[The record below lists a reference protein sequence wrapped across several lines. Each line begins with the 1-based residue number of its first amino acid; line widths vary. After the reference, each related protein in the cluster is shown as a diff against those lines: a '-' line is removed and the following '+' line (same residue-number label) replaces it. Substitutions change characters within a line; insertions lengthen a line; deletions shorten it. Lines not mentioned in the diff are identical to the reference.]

1 MTSQKNAE
9 LGSATSSV
17 KPIDSHARFIVV
29 GVIVVGSFIA
39 LLNQTVMSPALPA
52 LMRDFNITTG
62 TVQWVTS
69 VYMLVSGIMV
79 PISGY
84 LIDKFSTRKLFAGA
98 LATFMVGTL
107 LCAVAPNFVLLL
119 VGRILQSA
127 GSGVLLPLVAVVPM
141 LVYPPDKRGTAMGMA
156 GIVMAAGPAI
166 GPVVGGLVIDGFGW
180 RPMFIG
186 IAVVTLV
193 ILVGGTMMLKNVGEL
208 KNPKLNVLS
217 VILSTIA
224 FGGLL
229 YGFSSAS
236 TMGWASP
243 VVITSIVVGLVAF
256 VAFVYKQVKLDE
268 PLLRVDTLATR
279 NFRNSAILVT
289 LINAAVAATNVTLP
303 IFIQN
308 VLGQSATV
316 TGMVMLPAAAVG
328 IILSPVAGA
337 AFDKFGP
344 RGVGIGGLALMT
356 ISLGLLGTINTR
368 TSVLFVAVFCALQ
381 ASGQAIANMP
391 INTWGVNALPNDMI
405 AHGNA
410 IANTGRQIAAAIA
423 TSLLVTA
430 ETSVTASHMSQGVK
444 SATASGIAFSYLLC
458 AAISLVA
465 LIICIFTVTSRAK
478 EKAARNAKAYEA
490 QASAEVAAET
500 TEGQPAEHHYA
511 GAYVAP
517 AASLFKQAQEQSIGG
532 IMDDQPYSCLDSDD
546 ITHVVREFIRLNVS
560 SLPVV
565 NGDGRLVG
573 FVSDGD
579 VMKSIATYE
588 SRTVPTGTGSTM
600 VVFDDETVASKVQAL
615 SGKHYG
621 KIYLMLGIN
630 ELGTGTAESWAAQYK
645 VLLDEVRELQ
655 PDAIIFLQAI
665 FHTTQEK
672 SDATFFKNS
681 TIDAR
686 NAELQKLAD
695 NETVFYI
702 DCNPVFD
709 DSTGA
714 LTPEYSGDGVHVK
727 AAYYPMWR
735 DYLFQFGVVK

>member
-1 MTSQKNAE
+1 MTSQKTAE
-9 LGSATSSV
+9 FGSAASSV
-17 KPIDSHARFIVV
+17 KPIDPHTRFIIV

-107 LCAVAPNFVLLL
+107 LCAVAPNFMLLL

-166 GPVVGGLVIDGFGW
+166 GPVIGGLVIDSFGW
-180 RPMFIG
+180 RPMFVG

-208 KNPKLNVLS
+208 KNPKLNILS

-236 TMGWASP
+236 TMGWTSP
-243 VVITSIVVGLVAF
+243 AVIISIVVGLVAF

-344 RGVGIGGLALMT
+344 RGVGIGGLTLMT

-490 QASAEVAAET
+490 QASAEVAVET

-546 ITHVVREFIRLNVS
+546 ITHVVHEFIRLNVS

-579 VMKSIATYE
+579 VLKAIATYE

-615 SGKHYG
+615 SGK
-621 KIYLMLGIN
+621 KVMDIA
-630 ELGTGTAESWAAQYK
+630 TRKVVAATPDQH
-645 VLLDEVRELQ
+645 VGEVARILAKKQ
-655 PDAIIFLQAI
+655 
-665 FHTTQEK
+665 
-672 SDATFFKNS
+672 FK
-681 TIDAR
+681 
-686 NAELQKLAD
+686 KL
-695 NETVFYI
+695 
-702 DCNPVFD
+702 PVVD
-709 DSTGA
+709 
-714 LTPEYSGDGVHVK
+714 GDGRLVGVIRRKSVMEH
-727 AAYYPMWR
+727 AFDA
-735 DYLFQFGVVK
+735 LFPKDDR

>member
-1 MTSQKNAE
+1 MTSQKTAE
-9 LGSATSSV
+9 FGSAASSA
-17 KPIDSHARFIVV
+17 KPIDPHTRFIIV

-107 LCAVAPNFVLLL
+107 LCAVAPNFMLLL

-166 GPVVGGLVIDGFGW
+166 GPVVGGLVIDSFGW

-186 IAVVTLV
+186 IAVVALV

-208 KNPKLNVLS
+208 KNPKLNILS

-478 EKAARNAKAYEA
+478 EKAARNAKAYE
-490 QASAEVAAET
+490 
-500 TEGQPAEHHYA
+500 
-511 GAYVAP
+511 
-517 AASLFKQAQEQSIGG
+517 IGRA
-532 IMDDQPYSCLDSDD
+532 
-546 ITHVVREFIRLNVS
+546 HV
-560 SLPVV
+560 
-565 NGDGRLVG
+565 
-573 FVSDGD
+573 
-579 VMKSIATYE
+579 
-588 SRTVPTGTGSTM
+588 
-600 VVFDDETVASKVQAL
+600 
-615 SGKHYG
+615 
-621 KIYLMLGIN
+621 
-630 ELGTGTAESWAAQYK
+630 
-645 VLLDEVRELQ
+645 
-655 PDAIIFLQAI
+655 
-665 FHTTQEK
+665 
-672 SDATFFKNS
+672 
-681 TIDAR
+681 
-686 NAELQKLAD
+686 
-695 NETVFYI
+695 
-702 DCNPVFD
+702 
-709 DSTGA
+709 
-714 LTPEYSGDGVHVK
+714 
-727 AAYYPMWR
+727 
-735 DYLFQFGVVK
+735 

>member
-1 MTSQKNAE
+1 
-9 LGSATSSV
+9 
-17 KPIDSHARFIVV
+17 
-29 GVIVVGSFIA
+29 
-39 LLNQTVMSPALPA
+39 
-52 LMRDFNITTG
+52 
-62 TVQWVTS
+62 
-69 VYMLVSGIMV
+69 
-79 PISGY
+79 
-84 LIDKFSTRKLFAGA
+84 
-98 LATFMVGTL
+98 
-107 LCAVAPNFVLLL
+107 
-119 VGRILQSA
+119 
-127 GSGVLLPLVAVVPM
+127 M

-166 GPVVGGLVIDGFGW
+166 GPVVGGLVIDSFGW

-186 IAVVTLV
+186 IAVVALV

-208 KNPKLNVLS
+208 KNPKLNILS

-478 EKAARNAKAYEA
+478 EKAARNAEAYEA

-500 TEGQPAEHHYA
+500 TEGQPVEHHYA
-511 GAYVAP
+511 GAYVPLPPPCSSRPRNSPSVDHGRSA
-517 AASLFKQAQEQSIGG
+517 
-532 IMDDQPYSCLDSDD
+532 YSCLDSDD

-588 SRTVPTGTGSTM
+588 SRTVSTGTGSTM

-615 SGKHYG
+615 SGK
-621 KIYLMLGIN
+621 KVMDIA
-630 ELGTGTAESWAAQYK
+630 TRKVVAATPDQH
-645 VLLDEVRELQ
+645 VGEVARILAKKQ
-655 PDAIIFLQAI
+655 
-665 FHTTQEK
+665 
-672 SDATFFKNS
+672 FK
-681 TIDAR
+681 
-686 NAELQKLAD
+686 KL
-695 NETVFYI
+695 
-702 DCNPVFD
+702 PVVD
-709 DSTGA
+709 
-714 LTPEYSGDGVHVK
+714 GDGRLVGVIRRKSVMEH
-727 AAYYPMWR
+727 AFDA
-735 DYLFQFGVVK
+735 LFPKDDR

>member
-1 MTSQKNAE
+1 MTSQKTAE
-9 LGSATSSV
+9 FGSAASSV

-186 IAVVTLV
+186 IAVVALV

-405 AHGNA
+405 DHGN
-410 IANTGRQIAAAIA
+410 
-423 TSLLVTA
+423 
-430 ETSVTASHMSQGVK
+430 ASHMSQGVK

-517 AASLFKQAQEQSIGG
+517 ASSLFKQTQEQSIGG
-532 IMDDQPYSCLDSDD
+532 IMDDHPYSCLDSDD

-588 SRTVPTGTGSTM
+588 SRTVSTGTGSTM

-615 SGKHYG
+615 SGK
-621 KIYLMLGIN
+621 KVMDIA
-630 ELGTGTAESWAAQYK
+630 TRKVVAATPDQH
-645 VLLDEVRELQ
+645 VGEVARILAKKQ
-655 PDAIIFLQAI
+655 
-665 FHTTQEK
+665 
-672 SDATFFKNS
+672 FK
-681 TIDAR
+681 
-686 NAELQKLAD
+686 KL
-695 NETVFYI
+695 
-702 DCNPVFD
+702 PVVD
-709 DSTGA
+709 
-714 LTPEYSGDGVHVK
+714 GDGRLVGVIRRK
-727 AAYYPMWR
+727 SVMEYAF
-735 DYLFQFGVVK
+735 DVLFPKDDR

>member
-1 MTSQKNAE
+1 MTSQKTAE
-9 LGSATSSV
+9 FGSAASSV

-180 RPMFIG
+180 RLMFIG
-186 IAVVTLV
+186 IAVVALV
-193 ILVGGTMMLKNVGEL
+193 ILVGGTMMLKNVSE
-208 KNPKLNVLS
+208 S

-243 VVITSIVVGLVAF
+243 VVIISIVVGLVAF

-478 EKAARNAKAYEA
+478 EKAARNAKASEA

-565 NGDGRLVG
+565 NGDCRLVG

-579 VMKSIATYE
+579 ILKSIATYE

-615 SGKHYG
+615 SGK
-621 KIYLMLGIN
+621 KVMDIA
-630 ELGTGTAESWAAQYK
+630 TRKVVAATPDQH
-645 VLLDEVRELQ
+645 VGEVARILAKKQ
-655 PDAIIFLQAI
+655 
-665 FHTTQEK
+665 
-672 SDATFFKNS
+672 FK
-681 TIDAR
+681 
-686 NAELQKLAD
+686 KL
-695 NETVFYI
+695 
-702 DCNPVFD
+702 PVVD
-709 DSTGA
+709 
-714 LTPEYSGDGVHVK
+714 GDGRLVGVIRRKSVMEH
-727 AAYYPMWR
+727 AFDA
-735 DYLFQFGVVK
+735 LFPKDDR

>member
-1 MTSQKNAE
+1 
-9 LGSATSSV
+9 
-17 KPIDSHARFIVV
+17 
-29 GVIVVGSFIA
+29 
-39 LLNQTVMSPALPA
+39 
-52 LMRDFNITTG
+52 
-62 TVQWVTS
+62 
-69 VYMLVSGIMV
+69 
-79 PISGY
+79 
-84 LIDKFSTRKLFAGA
+84 
-98 LATFMVGTL
+98 
-107 LCAVAPNFVLLL
+107 
-119 VGRILQSA
+119 
-127 GSGVLLPLVAVVPM
+127 
-141 LVYPPDKRGTAMGMA
+141 
-156 GIVMAAGPAI
+156 
-166 GPVVGGLVIDGFGW
+166 
-180 RPMFIG
+180 MFIG
-186 IAVVTLV
+186 IAVVALV
-193 ILVGGTMMLKNVGEL
+193 ILVGGTMMLKNVSEL

-517 AASLFKQAQEQSIGG
+517 ASSLFKQTQEQSISG
-532 IMDDQPYSCLDSDD
+532 IMDDHPYSCLDSDD

-588 SRTVPTGTGSTM
+588 SRTVSTGTGSTM

-615 SGKHYG
+615 SGK
-621 KIYLMLGIN
+621 KVMDIA
-630 ELGTGTAESWAAQYK
+630 TRKVVAATPDQH
-645 VLLDEVRELQ
+645 VGEVARILAKKQ
-655 PDAIIFLQAI
+655 
-665 FHTTQEK
+665 
-672 SDATFFKNS
+672 FK
-681 TIDAR
+681 
-686 NAELQKLAD
+686 KL
-695 NETVFYI
+695 
-702 DCNPVFD
+702 PVVD
-709 DSTGA
+709 
-714 LTPEYSGDGVHVK
+714 GDGRLVGVIRRKSVMEH
-727 AAYYPMWR
+727 AFDA
-735 DYLFQFGVVK
+735 LFPKDDR

>member
-1 MTSQKNAE
+1 
-9 LGSATSSV
+9 
-17 KPIDSHARFIVV
+17 
-29 GVIVVGSFIA
+29 
-39 LLNQTVMSPALPA
+39 
-52 LMRDFNITTG
+52 
-62 TVQWVTS
+62 
-69 VYMLVSGIMV
+69 
-79 PISGY
+79 
-84 LIDKFSTRKLFAGA
+84 
-98 LATFMVGTL
+98 
-107 LCAVAPNFVLLL
+107 
-119 VGRILQSA
+119 
-127 GSGVLLPLVAVVPM
+127 
-141 LVYPPDKRGTAMGMA
+141 
-156 GIVMAAGPAI
+156 
-166 GPVVGGLVIDGFGW
+166 
-180 RPMFIG
+180 
-186 IAVVTLV
+186 
-193 ILVGGTMMLKNVGEL
+193 MMLKNVGEL
-208 KNPKLNVLS
+208 KNPKLNILS

-236 TMGWASP
+236 TMGWSSP
-243 VVITSIVVGLVAF
+243 VVIISIVVGLVAF

-423 TSLLVTA
+423 TSLLVTV

-588 SRTVPTGTGSTM
+588 SRTVSTGTGSTM

-615 SGKHYG
+615 SGK
-621 KIYLMLGIN
+621 KVMDIA
-630 ELGTGTAESWAAQYK
+630 TRKVVAATPAQH
-645 VLLDEVRELQ
+645 VGEVARILAKKQ
-655 PDAIIFLQAI
+655 FKKLPVVDADGRLVGVIRR
-665 FHTTQEK
+665 K
-672 SDATFFKNS
+672 SVMEHAFDALCPK
-681 TIDAR
+681 
-686 NAELQKLAD
+686 
-695 NETVFYI
+695 
-702 DCNPVFD
+702 D
-709 DSTGA
+709 D
-714 LTPEYSGDGVHVK
+714 
-727 AAYYPMWR
+727 R
-735 DYLFQFGVVK
+735 

>member
-1 MTSQKNAE
+1 MPLPTEGNAVTSQKTAE
-9 LGSATSSV
+9 FGSDASSV

-107 LCAVAPNFVLLL
+107 LCAVAPNFMLLL
-119 VGRILQSA
+119 GGRILQSA

-166 GPVVGGLVIDGFGW
+166 GPVVGGLVIDSFGW

-186 IAVVTLV
+186 IAVVALV
-193 ILVGGTMMLKNVGEL
+193 ILVGGTMMLKNVSEL
-208 KNPKLNVLS
+208 KNPKLNILS

-316 TGMVMLPAAAVG
+316 TGMVMLPAAAIG

-405 AHGNA
+405 APA
-410 IANTGRQIAAAIA
+410 VVRTGG
-423 TSLLVTA
+423 LLVLAAGVSRRAQRA
-430 ETSVTASHMSQGVK
+430 EAVVGRYAGLAGLRALQGE
-444 SATASGIAFSYLLC
+444 ADGHFLRLLD
-458 AAISLVA
+458 AAGRRFADHQRLRRQLHSEFRLDAAVCRFGHREALGDPALAVA
-465 LIICIFTVTSRAK
+465 DV
-478 EKAARNAKAYEA
+478 RNALH
-490 QASAEVAAET
+490 SADSFLP
-500 TEGQPAEHHYA
+500 PAFRH
-511 GAYVAP
+511 
-517 AASLFKQAQEQSIGG
+517 
-532 IMDDQPYSCLDSDD
+532 
-546 ITHVVREFIRLNVS
+546 
-560 SLPVV
+560 
-565 NGDGRLVG
+565 
-573 FVSDGD
+573 
-579 VMKSIATYE
+579 
-588 SRTVPTGTGSTM
+588 
-600 VVFDDETVASKVQAL
+600 
-615 SGKHYG
+615 
-621 KIYLMLGIN
+621 
-630 ELGTGTAESWAAQYK
+630 
-645 VLLDEVRELQ
+645 
-655 PDAIIFLQAI
+655 
-665 FHTTQEK
+665 
-672 SDATFFKNS
+672 
-681 TIDAR
+681 
-686 NAELQKLAD
+686 
-695 NETVFYI
+695 
-702 DCNPVFD
+702 
-709 DSTGA
+709 
-714 LTPEYSGDGVHVK
+714 
-727 AAYYPMWR
+727 
-735 DYLFQFGVVK
+735 

>member
-1 MTSQKNAE
+1 MTSQKTAE
-9 LGSATSSV
+9 FGSAASSV
-17 KPIDSHARFIVV
+17 KPIDSHVRFIVV

-166 GPVVGGLVIDGFGW
+166 GPVVGGLVIDSFGW

-186 IAVVTLV
+186 IAIVALV

-236 TMGWASP
+236 TMGWTSP
-243 VVITSIVVGLVAF
+243 VVIASIVVGLVAF

-308 VLGQSATV
+308 VLGQSA
-316 TGMVMLPAAAVG
+316 
-328 IILSPVAGA
+328 
-337 AFDKFGP
+337 
-344 RGVGIGGLALMT
+344 

-490 QASAEVAAET
+490 QASAEVAVET

-565 NGDGRLVG
+565 NGDCRLVG

-579 VMKSIATYE
+579 ILKSIATYE

-615 SGKHYG
+615 SGKKVMDIATH
-621 KIYLMLGIN
+621 KVV
-630 ELGTGTAESWAAQYK
+630 AATPDQH
-645 VLLDEVRELQ
+645 VGEVARILAKKQ
-655 PDAIIFLQAI
+655 
-665 FHTTQEK
+665 
-672 SDATFFKNS
+672 FK
-681 TIDAR
+681 
-686 NAELQKLAD
+686 KL
-695 NETVFYI
+695 
-702 DCNPVFD
+702 PVVD
-709 DSTGA
+709 
-714 LTPEYSGDGVHVK
+714 GDGRLVGVIRRKSVMEH
-727 AAYYPMWR
+727 AFDA
-735 DYLFQFGVVK
+735 LFPKDDR

>member
-1 MTSQKNAE
+1 MTLPTEGNAVTSQKNAE

-107 LCAVAPNFVLLL
+107 LCAVAPNFMLLL

-166 GPVVGGLVIDGFGW
+166 GPVVGGLVIDSFGW

-186 IAVVTLV
+186 IAVVALV
-193 ILVGGTMMLKNVGEL
+193 ILVGGTMMLKNVSEL
-208 KNPKLNVLS
+208 KNPKLNILS

-279 NFRNSAILVT
+279 NFRNSVILVT

-430 ETSVTASHMSQGVK
+430 ETSMTASHMSQGVK
-444 SATASGIAFSYLLC
+444 SATASGI
-458 AAISLVA
+458 A

-478 EKAARNAKAYEA
+478 EKAARNAKASEA

-588 SRTVPTGTGSTM
+588 SRTVSTGTGSTM

-615 SGKHYG
+615 SGK
-621 KIYLMLGIN
+621 KVMDIA
-630 ELGTGTAESWAAQYK
+630 TRKVVAATPDQH
-645 VLLDEVRELQ
+645 VGEVARILAKKQ
-655 PDAIIFLQAI
+655 
-665 FHTTQEK
+665 
-672 SDATFFKNS
+672 FK
-681 TIDAR
+681 
-686 NAELQKLAD
+686 KL
-695 NETVFYI
+695 
-702 DCNPVFD
+702 PVVD
-709 DSTGA
+709 
-714 LTPEYSGDGVHVK
+714 GDGRLVGVIRRKSVMEH
-727 AAYYPMWR
+727 AFDA
-735 DYLFQFGVVK
+735 LFPKDDR

>member
-17 KPIDSHARFIVV
+17 KPIDPHTRFIVV

-107 LCAVAPNFVLLL
+107 LCAVAPNFMLLL

-141 LVYPPDKRGTAMGMA
+141 LVYPPDKRGTAMGLA

-166 GPVVGGLVIDGFGW
+166 GPVVGGLVIDSFGW
-180 RPMFIG
+180 RPMFVG

-208 KNPKLNVLS
+208 KNPKLNILS

-236 TMGWASP
+236 TMGWSNP
-243 VVITSIVVGLVAF
+243 VVIISIVVGLVAF

-279 NFRNSAILVT
+279 NFRNSVILVT

-465 LIICIFTVTSRAK
+465 LIIK
-478 EKAARNAKAYEA
+478 EKDARNAKASEA
-490 QASAEVAAET
+490 QSSAEVAAET

-565 NGDGRLVG
+565 NGNGRLVG

-588 SRTVPTGTGSTM
+588 SRTVSTGTGSTM

-615 SGKHYG
+615 SGK
-621 KIYLMLGIN
+621 KVMDIA
-630 ELGTGTAESWAAQYK
+630 TRKVVAATPDQH
-645 VLLDEVRELQ
+645 VGEVARILAKKQ
-655 PDAIIFLQAI
+655 
-665 FHTTQEK
+665 
-672 SDATFFKNS
+672 FK
-681 TIDAR
+681 
-686 NAELQKLAD
+686 KL
-695 NETVFYI
+695 
-702 DCNPVFD
+702 PVVD
-709 DSTGA
+709 
-714 LTPEYSGDGVHVK
+714 GDGRLVGVIRRKSVMEH
-727 AAYYPMWR
+727 AFDA
-735 DYLFQFGVVK
+735 LFPKDDR

>member
-17 KPIDSHARFIVV
+17 KSIDPHTRFIVV

-107 LCAVAPNFVLLL
+107 LCAVAPNFMLLL

-166 GPVVGGLVIDGFGW
+166 GPVVGGLVIDSFGW

-186 IAVVTLV
+186 IAVVALV
-193 ILVGGTMMLKNVGEL
+193 ILVGGTMMLKNVSEL
-208 KNPKLNVLS
+208 KNPKLNILS

-236 TMGWASP
+236 TMGWTSP

-316 TGMVMLPAAAVG
+316 TGMVMLPAAAIG

-465 LIICIFTVTSRAK
+465 LIVCIFTVASRAK

-490 QASAEVAAET
+490 QASAEVAVET

-517 AASLFKQAQEQSIGG
+517 AAS
-532 IMDDQPYSCLDSDD
+532 P
-546 ITHVVREFIRLNVS
+546 
-560 SLPVV
+560 
-565 NGDGRLVG
+565 
-573 FVSDGD
+573 
-579 VMKSIATYE
+579 
-588 SRTVPTGTGSTM
+588 
-600 VVFDDETVASKVQAL
+600 VQA
-615 SGKHYG
+615 GP
-621 KIYLMLGIN
+621 
-630 ELGTGTAESWAAQYK
+630 GTVHLRDHGRSA
-645 VLLDEVRELQ
+645 LQ
-655 PDAIIFLQAI
+655 LPGQ
-665 FHTTQEK
+665 
-672 SDATFFKNS
+672 
-681 TIDAR
+681 R
-686 NAELQKLAD
+686 
-695 NETVFYI
+695 
-702 DCNPVFD
+702 
-709 DSTGA
+709 
-714 LTPEYSGDGVHVK
+714 
-727 AAYYPMWR
+727 
-735 DYLFQFGVVK
+735 

>member
-1 MTSQKNAE
+1 MTSQKTAE
-9 LGSATSSV
+9 FGSAASSV
-17 KPIDSHARFIVV
+17 KPIDPHTRFIIV

-107 LCAVAPNFVLLL
+107 LCAVAPNFMLLL

-166 GPVVGGLVIDGFGW
+166 GPVVGGLVIDSFGW

-186 IAVVTLV
+186 IAVVALV

-208 KNPKLNVLS
+208 KNPKLNILS

-224 FGGLL
+224 FGGVLSGL
-229 YGFSSAS
+229 SSAS

-256 VAFVYKQVKLDE
+256 VAFIYKQVKLDE

-344 RGVGIGGLALMT
+344 RGVGIGGLTLMT

-410 IANTGRQIAAAIA
+410 IANA

-478 EKAARNAKAYEA
+478 EKAARNAKASEA
-490 QASAEVAAET
+490 QASAEVAAEP

-517 AASLFKQAQEQSIGG
+517 AASLFKQAQEQSIGE

-579 VMKSIATYE
+579 VLKSIATYE
-588 SRTVPTGTGSTM
+588 SRTVSTGTGSTM

-615 SGKHYG
+615 SGK
-621 KIYLMLGIN
+621 KVMDIA
-630 ELGTGTAESWAAQYK
+630 TRKVVAATPDQH
-645 VLLDEVRELQ
+645 VGEVARILAKKQ
-655 PDAIIFLQAI
+655 
-665 FHTTQEK
+665 
-672 SDATFFKNS
+672 FK
-681 TIDAR
+681 
-686 NAELQKLAD
+686 KL
-695 NETVFYI
+695 
-702 DCNPVFD
+702 PVVD
-709 DSTGA
+709 
-714 LTPEYSGDGVHVK
+714 GDGRLVGVIRRKSVMEH
-727 AAYYPMWR
+727 AFDA
-735 DYLFQFGVVK
+735 LFPKDDR

>member
-17 KPIDSHARFIVV
+17 KPIDPHTRFIVV

-98 LATFMVGTL
+98 LATFMGGTL
-107 LCAVAPNFVLLL
+107 LCAVAPNFMLLL

-141 LVYPPDKRGTAMGMA
+141 LVYPPDKRGTAMGLA

-166 GPVVGGLVIDGFGW
+166 GPVVGGLVIDSFGW

-186 IAVVTLV
+186 IAVVALV
-193 ILVGGTMMLKNVGEL
+193 ILVGGTMMLKNVSEL
-208 KNPKLNVLS
+208 KNPKLNILS

-236 TMGWASP
+236 TMGWSNP
-243 VVITSIVVGLVAF
+243 VVIISIVVGHVAF

-268 PLLRVDTLATR
+268 PLLRVDTLAAR
-279 NFRNSAILVT
+279 NFRNSVILVT

-430 ETSVTASHMSQGVK
+430 ETSMTASHMSQGVK

-465 LIICIFTVTSRAK
+465 LNICIFTVTSRAK
-478 EKAARNAKAYEA
+478 EKAARNAKASAA

-517 AASLFKQAQEQSIGG
+517 AAKQAQDQSIGG

-588 SRTVPTGTGSTM
+588 SRTVSTGTGSTM

-615 SGKHYG
+615 SGK
-621 KIYLMLGIN
+621 KVMDIA
-630 ELGTGTAESWAAQYK
+630 TRKVVAATPDQH
-645 VLLDEVRELQ
+645 VGEVARILAKKQ
-655 PDAIIFLQAI
+655 
-665 FHTTQEK
+665 
-672 SDATFFKNS
+672 FK
-681 TIDAR
+681 
-686 NAELQKLAD
+686 KL
-695 NETVFYI
+695 
-702 DCNPVFD
+702 PVVD
-709 DSTGA
+709 
-714 LTPEYSGDGVHVK
+714 GDGRLVGVIRRKSVMEH
-727 AAYYPMWR
+727 AFDA
-735 DYLFQFGVVK
+735 LFPKDDR

>member
-1 MTSQKNAE
+1 MTSQKTAE

-17 KPIDSHARFIVV
+17 KPIDSHTRFIVV

-119 VGRILQSA
+119 IGRVLQSA

-166 GPVVGGLVIDGFGW
+166 GPVVGGLVIDSFGW
-180 RPMFIG
+180 RLMFIG
-186 IAVVTLV
+186 IAVVALV
-193 ILVGGTMMLKNVGEL
+193 ILVGGTMMLKNVSEL

-308 VLGQSATV
+308 VL
-316 TGMVMLPAAAVG
+316 
-328 IILSPVAGA
+328 AGA

-356 ISLGLLGTINTR
+356 ISLGLLGTINTK

-430 ETSVTASHMSQGVK
+430 ETSVTASHMSRGVK

-517 AASLFKQAQEQSIGG
+517 ASSLFKQAQEQSIGG

-588 SRTVPTGTGSTM
+588 SRTVSTGTGSTM

-615 SGKHYG
+615 SGK
-621 KIYLMLGIN
+621 KVMDIA
-630 ELGTGTAESWAAQYK
+630 TRKVVAATPDQH
-645 VLLDEVRELQ
+645 VGEVARILAKKQ
-655 PDAIIFLQAI
+655 
-665 FHTTQEK
+665 
-672 SDATFFKNS
+672 FK
-681 TIDAR
+681 
-686 NAELQKLAD
+686 KL
-695 NETVFYI
+695 
-702 DCNPVFD
+702 PVVD
-709 DSTGA
+709 
-714 LTPEYSGDGVHVK
+714 GDGRLVGVIRRKSVMEH
-727 AAYYPMWR
+727 AFDA
-735 DYLFQFGVVK
+735 LFPKDDR

>member
-1 MTSQKNAE
+1 MTSQKTAE
-9 LGSATSSV
+9 SGSAASSV

-119 VGRILQSA
+119 IGRVLQSA

-141 LVYPPDKRGTAMGMA
+141 LVYPPDKRGTAIGMA

-166 GPVVGGLVIDGFGW
+166 GPVVGGLVIDSFGW
-180 RPMFIG
+180 RLMFIG
-186 IAVVTLV
+186 IAVVALV
-193 ILVGGTMMLKNVGEL
+193 ILVGGTMMLKNVSEL

-356 ISLGLLGTINTR
+356 ISLGLLGTINTK
-368 TSVLFVAVFCALQ
+368 TPVLFVAVFCALQ

-458 AAISLVA
+458 AAISLAA

-478 EKAARNAKAYEA
+478 EKAARNAKTSEA

-500 TEGQPAEHHYA
+500 TEGQPA

-615 SGKHYG
+615 SGK
-621 KIYLMLGIN
+621 KVMDIA
-630 ELGTGTAESWAAQYK
+630 TRKVVAATPDQH
-645 VLLDEVRELQ
+645 VGEVARILAKKQ
-655 PDAIIFLQAI
+655 
-665 FHTTQEK
+665 
-672 SDATFFKNS
+672 FK
-681 TIDAR
+681 
-686 NAELQKLAD
+686 KL
-695 NETVFYI
+695 
-702 DCNPVFD
+702 PVVD
-709 DSTGA
+709 
-714 LTPEYSGDGVHVK
+714 GDGRLVGVIRRKSVMEH
-727 AAYYPMWR
+727 AFDA
-735 DYLFQFGVVK
+735 LFPKDDR

>member
-1 MTSQKNAE
+1 MTSQRTAE
-9 LGSATSSV
+9 FGSAASSV
-17 KPIDSHARFIVV
+17 KPIDSHARFIIV

-119 VGRILQSA
+119 IGRVLQSA

-166 GPVVGGLVIDGFGW
+166 GPVVGGLVIDSFGW

-186 IAVVTLV
+186 IAVVALV

-208 KNPKLNVLS
+208 KNPKLNILS

-344 RGVGIGGLALMT
+344 RGVGIGVPNEFNRGL
-356 ISLGLLGTINTR
+356 NNR
-368 TSVLFVAVFCALQ
+368 TAIYTPFA
-381 ASGQAIANMP
+381 QAIPNVP
-391 INTWGVNALPNDMI
+391 VIDRENCLKFKTGKCGVCSKVCQA
-405 AHGNA
+405 GA
-410 IANTGRQIAAAIA
+410 IDYDQQDEIVTQKYGAIVVATGFDTIKLDKYDEYAYSQSKDVI
-423 TSLLVTA
+423 TSLELERIMNAAGPTKGHLERLSDGKAPKELVFIQC
-430 ETSVTASHMSQGVK
+430 VG
-444 SATASGIAFSYLLC
+444 
-458 AAISLVA
+458 
-465 LIICIFTVTSRAK
+465 SR
-478 EKAARNAKAYEA
+478 
-490 QASAEVAAET
+490 
-500 TEGQPAEHHYA
+500 
-511 GAYVAP
+511 
-517 AASLFKQAQEQSIGG
+517 
-532 IMDDQPYSCLDSDD
+532 CSDD
-546 ITHVVREFIRLNVS
+546 RGKPYCSKICCMYTAKHAMLIRDKYPDTNV
-560 SLPVV
+560 
-565 NGDGRLVG
+565 
-573 FVSDGD
+573 
-579 VMKSIATYE
+579 
-588 SRTVPTGTGSTM
+588 
-600 VVFDDETVASKVQAL
+600 
-615 SGKHYG
+615 
-621 KIYLMLGIN
+621 
-630 ELGTGTAESWAAQYK
+630 
-645 VLLDEVRELQ
+645 
-655 PDAIIFLQAI
+655 
-665 FHTTQEK
+665 
-672 SDATFFKNS
+672 
-681 TIDAR
+681 
-686 NAELQKLAD
+686 
-695 NETVFYI
+695 TVFYI
-702 DCNPVFD
+702 DVRTPGKNFD
-709 DSTGA
+709 EFYRRAVED
-714 LTPEYSGDGVHVK
+714 YGVMQLVK
-727 AAYYPMWR
+727 CC
-735 DYLFQFGVVK
+735 VC